1 MGSLTSNKSVTGDKA
16 VCMPN
21 GQSGQVLILALFAV
35 IQIHCVF
42 CLFKS
47 GHYKE

>member
-16 VCMPN
+16 GVYA
-21 GQSGQVLILALFAV
+21 QWAGQVLIWALFAV
-35 IQIHCVF
+35 IYIHCVF

-47 GHYKE
+47 GNYKE